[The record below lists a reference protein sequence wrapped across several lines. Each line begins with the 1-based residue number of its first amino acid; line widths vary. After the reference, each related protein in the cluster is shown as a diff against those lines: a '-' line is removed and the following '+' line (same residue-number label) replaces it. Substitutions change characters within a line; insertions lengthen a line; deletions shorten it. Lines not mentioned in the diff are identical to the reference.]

1 MLNMWFLILLA
12 LGKISICIGF
22 NVDTENPIIFEPN
35 MIDQG
40 LFGHG
45 IALTKDAKLIV
56 GAPLS
61 KTHGALFSCS
71 NSNPICTRINGENHS
86 AHCAILSSIFA
97 QKYLRKCEDTYFILQ
112 NT

>member
-1 MLNMWFLILLA
+1 MWFLILLA

-61 KTHGALFSCS
+61 RTHGAIFSCS
-71 NSNPICTRINGENHS
+71 TNSNRRCNRINSEYHTFVL
-86 AHCAILSSIFA
+86 LSN
-97 QKYLRKCEDTYFILQ
+97 Y
-112 NT
+112 